1 MRIERLDLVAF
12 GNFTDVVLDLSSP
25 GLQVVYGPNE
35 AGKTTARASVSN
47 LLYDFDLRT
56 TYAFVHPM
64 SKLQIGA
71 RLRSED
77 ATTLEVVR
85 YKRNKDPLVDAGS
98 NRPIGAPTWAG
109 LLQGVSRADFEA
121 MFTLGWDELV
131 RGTAELLARGGALGE
146 TLFAAGLGVR
156 EVGAVLERL
165 DAEAAT
171 LFSPRPSNRTVN
183 SALKAHADARRHATE
198 LSVRPAHYA
207 EVLKDHEKV
216 AALHA
221 RLAAQRRDLELDH
234 ERLVTLRG
242 VLPTLCDRA
251 KKLDERTALVG
262 QGPVP
267 PAAWARRVQQALEAR
282 AALTRDR
289 STAAEQLQ
297 SAEERI
303 GAITVDEALLAVAE
317 RVDLLAEG
325 IAGYVEGRSD
335 RGGLDEGRRDA
346 EREAIG
352 ILRALAGGA
361 PGVAELEGALTVLSG
376 KAAFAPARDEWTAK
390 ETALERAREGLR
402 DVEDE
407 IAEIKEALALLPE
420 ADDPEMLRVV
430 VDAALRQGDLDGML
444 SSARSDLGS
453 AHSARIEMAGRLGL
467 VEGEIADAVAR
478 PSPSAEAVEEILG
491 TLDDAATG
499 SRVAEERA
507 RGDDARERVLAGELE
522 TLALEAELPSEADL
536 IDSRRVRDETWSLVK
551 ASWLERQAVTGEGT
565 AYPDERALASS
576 YEQAGT
582 DADSVVDRLWQ
593 EADRTARRNGLTTEL
608 ERVRTERAEALE
620 ETRRSAE
627 GASAAYATWRSG
639 WPTHRLP
646 VSPGAL
652 RQWATSLER
661 LRSLQADWTAA
672 RLAHREAFRNL
683 RAHRAR
689 LAELLAT
696 RGVAVADGTDLE
708 PVLARA
714 SALLGQVEQSRNDRA
729 EMERRLRT
737 IERGVP
743 KKRAAL
749 DDAVAAEQMA
759 AAGLTALLG
768 AYGARVDSPRTA
780 RGVLARLDQLERLLD
795 TRDNRLQ
802 RIGGIDQRSDAF
814 ERELREL
821 LASAP
826 DVAPEPAAEAARELV
841 RRVKTA
847 RDSAA
852 ARIALEANQASALAA
867 LDDADAK
874 LAGLRDE
881 LVLLAGEGA
890 LEDLEKLGT
899 TAEQALRIAALDQEI
914 DECDD
919 LLTGQGGGRSIAE
932 LEEGGL
938 GRDLAELNAA
948 IEESKE
954 SRTALSA
961 REQEATDA
969 ERNLAR
975 QLEAMDGSD
984 AAASE
989 ATRAQ
994 HELARAVEAAE
1005 RYTRVVLARFIA
1017 DEAIRRYSEA
1027 HQDPLLGRASR
1038 YLQLLTEGGCREI
1051 GIGEDPK
1058 KGPRLSAIYSS
1069 GEERSVP
1076 QLSDGTRDQLY
1087 FALRLAAIE
1096 EALGRNGPMPVVLD
1110 DVLVNFD
1117 DNRARAALRCLA
1129 VLAASSQV
1137 LLFTHHRHVLSLAEE
1152 VLSPGQLTVHELA
1165 PSRVGDPG

>member
-12 GNFTDVVLDLSSP
+12 GNFTDAVLDLSSP

-35 AGKTTARASVSN
+35 AGKTTARAAVSN

-85 YKRNKDPLVDAGS
+85 YKRNKDPLVEAGS

-131 RGTAELLARGGALGE
+131 RGTAELLARGGVLGE

-156 EVGAVLERL
+156 ELGAVLERL

-171 LFSPRPSNRTVN
+171 LFSPRPSTRTVN
-183 SALKAHADARRHATE
+183 TALKAHGEARRRATE

-207 EVLKDHEKV
+207 EVVKDHEKA
-216 AALHA
+216 AALQA
-221 RLAAQRRDLELDH
+221 RLASQRRDVERDH

-242 VLPTLCDRA
+242 VLPTLRERA
-251 KKLDERTALVG
+251 KKLDERTELLG
-262 QGPVP
+262 RGPVP
-267 PAAWARRVQQALEAR
+267 PAAWAMRVEQALEAR
-282 AALTRDR
+282 AELTRDR
-289 STAAEQLQ
+289 STAAGQLQ
-297 SAEERI
+297 SAEERL
-303 GAITVDEALLAVAE
+303 GVITVDEALLAVAE

-325 IAGYVEGRSD
+325 IAGYAQGRSD

-346 EREAIG
+346 ERDAFG

-361 PGVAELEGALTVLSG
+361 PGIAELEDARTVLAG
-376 KAAFAPARDEWTAK
+376 KAAFAPARDEWTAR
-390 ETALERAREGLR
+390 EAALERARDGLQ

-407 IAEIKEALALLPE
+407 IAGIKEALALLPE
-420 ADDPEMLRVV
+420 ADDPEVLRVA

-444 SSARSDLGS
+444 SSARSALGS
-453 AHSARIEMAGRLGL
+453 VQSARLEMAGRLGL
-467 VEGEIADAVAR
+467 AEGEIADALAC
-478 PSPSAEAVEEILG
+478 PSPSAEEVEEILG
-491 TLDDAATG
+491 TLDDAATS

-507 RGDDARERVLAGELE
+507 RGDAGRERVLARELE
-522 TLALEAELPSEADL
+522 TLALEVELPSEADL
-536 IDSRRVRDETWSLVK
+536 IDSRRARDETWSLVK
-551 ASWLERQAVTGEGT
+551 ASWLECQAVTGEGT

-576 YEQAGT
+576 YEQAGEE
-582 DADSVVDRLWQ
+582 ADSVVDRLWR
-593 EADRTARRNGLTTEL
+593 EAGRTARRNGLTTEL
-608 ERVRTERAEALE
+608 ERVRAEHAEALE
-620 ETRRSAE
+620 ESRRLAE
-627 GASAAYATWRSG
+627 GASAAYAAWRSG
-639 WPTHRLP
+639 WPPHRLP
-646 VSPGAL
+646 MSPAAL
-652 RQWATSLER
+652 RQWAANLER
-661 LRSLQADWTAA
+661 LLALHAEWTTA

-683 RAHRAR
+683 RAHRGR
-689 LAELLAT
+689 IAELLAT
-696 RGVAVADGTDLE
+696 FGVAVTDGTDLE

-714 SALLGQVEQSRNDRA
+714 SAFLGDVEKNRNDRA
-729 EMERRLRT
+729 EKERRLRT
-737 IERGVP
+737 IERGLP
-743 KKRAAL
+743 TKRAAL
-749 DDAVAAEQMA
+749 DDAASAEQMA
-759 AAGLTALLG
+759 AAGLIALLG
-768 AYGARVDSPRTA
+768 AYGAGVASPRDA

-814 ERELREL
+814 EGELREL
-821 LASAP
+821 LARAP
-826 DVAPEPAAEAARELV
+826 DIAPEPAAEAARELV

-852 ARIALEANQASALAA
+852 ARTTLEANRASAQAT

-874 LAGLRDE
+874 LTGLRDE
-881 LVLLAGEGA
+881 FVLLAGEGG
-890 LEDLEKLGT
+890 LDDLEKLGT
-899 TAEQALRIAALDQEI
+899 TAERALRIAALDHEI
-914 DECDD
+914 DECDA

-932 LEEGGL
+932 LEDGGL

-948 IEESKE
+948 IEESTQ
-954 SRTALSA
+954 SRATLSA

-969 ERNLAR
+969 ERDLRR

-989 ATRAQ
+989 AARAQ
-994 HELARAVEAAE
+994 YELSRAVEAAE

-1137 LLFTHHRHVLSLAEE
+1137 LLFTHHRHILSLADE
-1152 VLSPGQLTVHELA
+1152 VLPPEQLTVHELA
-1165 PSRVGDPG
+1165 PSRVGTPG